1 MFDEDLLIGFVDEA
15 KEHLITIEP
24 DLLAIESDPTDM
36 DIVNRLFRSVHS
48 IKGGAGFF
56 GLDKLSNLS
65 HAMENVMSKARTSD
79 LILEK
84 KHIDALLKGLD
95 KLNQMIEDVANS
107 NASDIQMEL
116 DLFESLETGTSPT
129 EVSQNTKGS
138 DTVLQKLKF
147 TIDKSKI
154 EAVKKSGMD
163 IFTISLF
170 LKKDIG
176 DKGKTPFSLISEL
189 EEFGKFVDGYL
200 ETGTISGLDKCLNK
214 DLSFN
219 FIFGTIMEPSLIA
232 AVLDIELNHIIPL
245 DIETYVTY
253 SETSIDPTIKDPKI
267 PNTKVVEEP
276 APITTVS
283 ETVQELPVTQP
294 DKGVIS
300 TSEEGKPT
308 ISPTKKVQV
317 EESIRVSLKKLNKLI
332 NMAGELVLIRNQLL
346 QASNTE
352 AEDIP
357 GLAGIMQT
365 LNSVTSSLQEEILNT
380 RMQTVSTVF
389 DRFPR
394 LIRELSGKLGKDILL
409 VQEGSEVELDK
420 TVLEAISD
428 PLTHIVRNSADHG
441 IEMPDIRRQQGK
453 PEQGKLL
460 LKAYHES
467 GQVVIKVQDDGSG
480 IIPDK
485 IVSIALN
492 KGLVDEKTIE
502 DCSDQEKIDLIFLP
516 GFSTAEVVSSVSGR
530 GVGMDVVR
538 SNIEGIGGTVEI
550 SSIPTQQ
557 TVIKMTLPLTMA
569 IVPCIIVKANQQ
581 NFAIPKV
588 YLEEL
593 VMIEPESFYSSL
605 SHIQNSEVLK
615 LRGSIL
621 PLISLAK
628 GLDIKV
634 DKGDT
639 YHRLAKEL
647 KSIANFDPMQ
657 SEANEQ
663 LNITKSST
671 KYSESLRILI
681 ISVGTDKIG
690 VVIDSIIG
698 NEEIVV
704 KPIPSY
710 LKNLNTYSGTTILGD
725 GSVAMIIDMLGF
737 IQKNKIQLKYKRLDD
752 QIESGRNRNI
762 EQEEQSILI
771 FDNGTEEQFAV
782 NIPLIQRVDT
792 ISKNQIQS
800 VGKNE
805 YLNYQD
811 QQMRVIRLDDY
822 LPIEKP
828 DQYPENPN
836 IIIPKD
842 TKIPIGILI
851 NQILDTKSLKLK
863 MSGGIIHA
871 DGIFGSILINDKIT
885 VVLDICKIV
894 EKAEPKAFIHSLKQD
909 VETNANILLIEDT
922 PFFQIIINEYLT
934 SEGFTVTKAKDG
946 KEALE
951 ILETESF
958 DIILSDI
965 EMPVMNG
972 FEFIQNFKS
981 IENNKA
987 IPVIALTSLND
998 EKNIQKGKDLGFDG
1012 WQVKLGKPKIIQCV
1026 KEQLQKSRPIKKTS

>member
-15 KEHLITIEP
+15 KEHLTTIEP
-24 DLLAIESDPTDM
+24 DLLAIESNPTNM

-56 GLDKLSNLS
+56 GLEQLGTLS
-65 HAMENVMSKARTSD
+65 HAMENLMSKARTSEM
-79 LILEK
+79 ILGK

-95 KLNQMIEDVANS
+95 KLNHMIDDVANS
-107 NASDIQMEL
+107 NTSDIAEEL
-116 DLFESLETGTSPT
+116 KLFDSLEAVTKT
-129 EVSQNTKGS
+129 ETDSESVDIPDTELQIQNQNF
-138 DTVLQKLKF
+138 TV
-147 TIDKSKI
+147 DKSEI
-154 EAVKKSGMD
+154 EAVSKSGMD
-163 IFTISLF
+163 IYSISLF
-170 LKKDIG
+170 LVKDIAV
-176 DKGKTPFSLISEL
+176 KNKTPIQLIAEL
-189 EEFGKFVDGYL
+189 EEFGKFIDGHL
-200 ETGTISGLDKCLNK
+200 ETSTITTLESCLDE
-214 DLSFN
+214 DLCFE
-219 FIFGTIMEPSLIA
+219 FIFATIMDASLIA
-232 AVLDIELNHIIPL
+232 AVLEIDPKNIVPFDIESYTAVKQEESILENK
-245 DIETYVTY
+245 ETE
-253 SETSIDPTIKDPKI
+253 SE
-267 PNTKVVEEP
+267 
-276 APITTVS
+276 PITN
-283 ETVQELPVTQP
+283 LPVSAAELS
-294 DKGVIS
+294 VLS
-300 TSEEGKPT
+300 TVKAEKTTTTPVA
-308 ISPTKKVQV
+308 KKIQV

-346 QASNTE
+346 QASNNE

-357 GLAGIMQT
+357 GLPGIMQT

-394 LIRELSGKLGKDILL
+394 LIRELSGKLGKNIQL

-441 IEMPDIRRQQGK
+441 IEMPEIRLKHGK
-453 PEQGKLL
+453 TEQGKLL

-467 GQVVIKVQDDGSG
+467 GQVVIKVQDDGGG

-485 IVSIALN
+485 IASIALE
-492 KGLVDEKTIE
+492 KGLVNQKTIE
-502 DCSDQEKIDLIFLP
+502 KYSDQEKINLIFLP
-516 GFSTAEVVSSVSGR
+516 GFSTAEIVSSVSGR

-550 SSIPTQQ
+550 CSIPEQQ
-557 TVIKMTLPLTMA
+557 TIIKMTLPLTMA
-569 IVPCIIVKANQQ
+569 IVPCIIVMSSGQS
-581 NFAIPKV
+581 FAIPKV

-593 VMIEPESFYSSL
+593 VMIEPERFYSSL
-605 SHIQNSEVLK
+605 SYIQNSEVLK
-615 LRGSIL
+615 LRGSLL

-628 GLDIKV
+628 GLDIKTNQ
-634 DKGDT
+634 DDM
-639 YHRLAKEL
+639 YHYLSREL
-647 KSIANFDPMQ
+647 KSIANFDPFNVDL
-657 SEANEQ
+657 NEQ
-663 LNITKSST
+663 VSIPLDSE
-671 KYSESLRILI
+671 KYNESLRILI

-690 VVIDSIIG
+690 IVIDSIIG

-710 LKNLNTYSGTTILGD
+710 IKNLNTYSGTTILGD
-725 GSVAMIIDMLGF
+725 GSVAMIVDMLGF
-737 IQKNKIQLKYKRLDD
+737 IQKNRIQLKHKRQDD
-752 QIESGRNRNI
+752 QIESARIKNI

-771 FDNGTEEQFAV
+771 FDNGTNEQFAV

-792 ISKNQIQS
+792 ISQNQIQS

-805 YLNYQD
+805 YLNYHD

-822 LPIEKP
+822 LPIKKP

-842 TKIPIGILI
+842 TNIPIGILI

-863 MSGGIIHA
+863 MSDGIVHA
-871 DGIFGSILINDKIT
+871 NGIFGSILIDEKIT

-894 EKAEPKAFIHSLKQD
+894 ETAEPKAFMHSLKTAI
-909 VETNANILLIEDT
+909 ETNASILLIEDT
-922 PFFQIIINEYLT
+922 PFFQIMINEYLT
-934 SEGFTVTKAKDG
+934 SEGFVVTKAKDG

-951 ILETESF
+951 ILENETF

-972 FEFIQNFKS
+972 FEFIQHFRA
-981 IENNKA
+981 IEKNKK

-998 EKNIQKGKDLGFDG
+998 EKNIQKGKNMGFDG

-1026 KEQLQKSRPIKKTS
+1026 NEQLQKSRSI

>member
-1 MFDEDLLIGFVDEA
+1 MFDEDLLVGFVDEA
-15 KEHLITIEP
+15 KEHLTTIEP
-24 DLLAIESDPTDM
+24 DLLAIESNPTNM
-36 DIVNRLFRSVHS
+36 DIINRLFRSVHS

-56 GLDKLSNLS
+56 GLEQLGTLS
-65 HAMENVMSKARTSD
+65 HAMENLMSKARTSE

-95 KLNQMIEDVANS
+95 KLNHMIDDVANS
-107 NASDIQMEL
+107 NSSNIEEEL
-116 DLFESLETGTSPT
+116 KLFESLEATTKT
-129 EVSQNTKGS
+129 EDDSQNTEIPDS
-138 DTVLQKLKF
+138 EVQKQNQNF
-147 TIDKSKI
+147 TIEKSEI
-154 EAVKKSGMD
+154 EAVSKSGMD
-163 IFTISLF
+163 IYSISLF
-170 LKKDIG
+170 LIKDIAA
-176 DKGKTPFSLISEL
+176 KSKTPSQLISEL
-189 EEFGKFVDGYL
+189 EEFGKFIDGYL
-200 ETGTISGLDKCLNK
+200 EISTISTLDTCLDE
-214 DLSFN
+214 DLCFD
-219 FIFGTIMEPSLIA
+219 FIFATIMDASLIA
-232 AVLDIELNHIIPL
+232 AVLEIDPKYIVPL
-245 DIETYVTY
+245 DIESY
-253 SETSIDPTIKDPKI
+253 TSAKQEDTNAEKKES
-267 PNTKVVEEP
+267 KKEP
-276 APITTVS
+276 SITLS
-283 ETVQELPVTQP
+283 DSLEELPVLQP
-294 DKGVIS
+294 DK
-300 TSEEGKPT
+300 T
-308 ISPTKKVQV
+308 ISSNEKADNITTTPVTKKIQV

-346 QASNTE
+346 QASNNE

-357 GLAGIMQT
+357 GLQGIMQT

-394 LIRELSGKLGKDILL
+394 LIRELSGKLGKDIQLI
-409 VQEGSEVELDK
+409 QAGSEVELDK

-441 IEMPDIRRQQGK
+441 IEMPEIRLKHGK

-467 GQVVIKVQDDGSG
+467 GQVVIKVQDDGGG
-480 IIPDK
+480 IIPYK
-485 IVSIALN
+485 IASIALE
-492 KGLVDEKTIE
+492 KGLIDQKMIEKY
-502 DCSDQEKIDLIFLP
+502 SDQEKIDLIFLP

-550 SSIPTQQ
+550 SSIPGQQ
-557 TVIKMTLPLTMA
+557 TTIKMTLPLTMA
-569 IVPCIIVKANQQ
+569 IVPCIIVMSNGQ

-593 VMIEPESFYSSL
+593 VMIEPERFYSSL
-605 SHIQNSEVLK
+605 SYIQNSEVLK
-615 LRGSIL
+615 LRGSLL

-634 DKGDT
+634 NQDDMY
-639 YHRLAKEL
+639 YHLSREL
-647 KSIANFDPMQ
+647 KSIANFDPLSVDSKGQ
-657 SEANEQ
+657 VSVPQ
-663 LNITKSST
+663 DSG
-671 KYSESLRILI
+671 KYDESLRILI

-710 LKNLNTYSGTTILGD
+710 IKNLNTYSGTTILGD

-737 IQKNKIQLKYKRLDD
+737 IQKNKIQLKHKRQDD
-752 QIESGRNRNI
+752 QIESSRIKTI

-771 FDNGTEEQFAV
+771 FDNGTNEQFAV

-792 ISKNQIQS
+792 ISQKQIQS

-805 YLNYQD
+805 YLNYND

-842 TKIPIGILI
+842 TNIPIGILI

-863 MSGGIIHA
+863 MSDGIVHA
-871 DGIFGSILINDKIT
+871 DGIFGSILIDDKIT

-894 EKAEPKAFIHSLKQD
+894 ENAEPKAFIHSLKIAT
-909 VETNANILLIEDT
+909 ETSANILLIEDT
-922 PFFQIIINEYLT
+922 PFFQIMINEYLT
-934 SEGFTVTKAKDG
+934 SEGFIVTKAKDG

-951 ILETESF
+951 ILETEIF
-958 DIILSDI
+958 DVILSDI

-972 FEFIQNFKS
+972 FEFIQNFRA
-981 IENNKA
+981 IEKNKN

-998 EKNIQKGKDLGFDG
+998 EKNIQKGKNMGFDD
-1012 WQVKLGKPKIIQCV
+1012 WQVKVGKPKIIQCV
-1026 KEQLQKSRPIKKTS
+1026 NEQLQKSKSCSR